1 MKIHH
6 QVLIRVPQLS
16 LNTLLHEK
24 WEDLKDS
31 IQISS
36 LEFYQQIKDVTAGEL
51 DQLPRAVFH
60 TIWKYYNRSKYRATP
75 YGTFAGCGL
84 VNLSNGT
91 DKSEILIDNQQIIH
105 RYPCWTITDK
115 IAEQGE
121 ALGNDTIVFTNQTY
135 YQVGVNL
142 RFIAREDNTFILAET
157 ENSEIYTNILQLSK
171 KPVLVDELLKTAHHC
186 TIADIQ
192 QMVDLQLLLTSNTPN
207 IIGED
212 YFRRIGYAGAAD
224 DAQYVLAERKVLQS
238 GFSTQAFTDLP
249 ELVRLM
255 QHLVPDP
262 PAHDLEQFKRAFTR
276 KFEDRM
282 VPLMVALD
290 PELGIG
296 YGDLY
301 LAPGL
306 EAPIA
311 APATSE
317 PNDKRA
323 LIEMLFKSMVSSGCK
338 VIRLDQLPALVNQNP
353 PAVPGSLGVLC
364 SLADDLLVI
373 EQIASPSSTR
383 LLGRFSMI
391 ENDIGNL
398 CREIAAYESAAN
410 PDVLF
415 FDIGYTD
422 ELSVDNVNRRRC
434 IYSYQLSLLNY
445 DDTNGALDLSN
456 IDVTVSRNEIILHDR
471 KIGKR
476 VVPRL
481 SSSYN
486 YKRSS
491 LSVYRFLN
499 DLQYDGL
506 KINFNLKLSESFPDE
521 DYYPRVQFKQI
532 ILSPAQ
538 WHISAAAYKSY
549 ANGVISNDNLRGYLK
564 SIGLE
569 KYAVT
574 RTEDRTMV
582 FDLDSNGDLKELL
595 HLLEKFDS
603 FLVEEGFIP
612 SHPVVADLNGNKYAQ
627 QFILTLVNDQQL
639 YHTNIQQTPAAI
651 NIHHIRPVFLP
662 MQEWLYFKIYAHPL
676 RIDELLKGPVH
687 TLVSEHQDKFLS
699 WFFVRY
705 DENGT
710 HLRLRFRINQQ
721 SDLSQI
727 VRLVNNA
734 MQEEVISGVISD
746 IKIATYKREV
756 ERYGADLITGVEDHY
771 WNDSEYVLSVLR
783 QEVGDDQKYQLCINL
798 LLSMLGAL
806 GEKTADGIA
815 YIDQVCHAFAEEY
828 RITRT
833 GFKELNK
840 TFRRISNH
848 VFPDQ
853 EDICR
858 RYEPFKTSAIN
869 LLKQC
874 QAGRRLK
881 LMADLVHMH
890 VNRIFPAHQRCHEM
904 MIYYFS
910 QKMLLRQNAL
920 SKWDFTHYH
929 QK

>member
-16 LNTLLHEK
+16 LNTSLHEK
-24 WEDLKDS
+24 WEDLKRS

-36 LEFYQQIKDVTAGEL
+36 SDFYQQIKDVAADEL
-51 DQLPRAVFH
+51 DQLPRPVYH
-60 TIWKYYNRSKYRATP
+60 TVWKYFNRSKYRATP

-84 VNLSNGT
+84 VNLNK
-91 DKSEILIDNQQIIH
+91 DNNQSEIVIDHRQITH
-105 RYPCWTITDK
+105 KYPCWTITDK

-121 ALGNDTIVFTNQTY
+121 VISKDSIVFANQTY
-135 YQVGVNL
+135 YHVGVNL
-142 RFIAREDNTFILAET
+142 RFIAREDGAFILAET
-157 ENSEIYTNILQLSK
+157 ENSEIYTTILQLSK
-171 KPVLVDELLKTAHHC
+171 RPVSVDELLETARNYSI
-186 TIADIQ
+186 TDIQ
-192 QMVDLQLLLTSNTPN
+192 EMIDLQLLLTFNTPN

-212 YFRRIGYAGAAD
+212 YFQRIGYAGAAHD
-224 DAQYVLAERKVLQS
+224 PQYILAERKVLQS
-238 GFSTQAFTDLP
+238 GLSTQAVTALP
-249 ELVRLM
+249 ELVRLL

-262 PAHDLEQFKRAFTR
+262 PAHDLEVFKQAFVR

-311 APATSE
+311 EPATAE
-317 PNDKRA
+317 PNNKRP

-338 VIRLDQLPALVNQNP
+338 VIQLDQLPP
-353 PAVPGSLGVLC
+353 PASQSPPAIPASLGILC
-364 SLADDLLVI
+364 SLADDLLII
-373 EQIASPSSTR
+373 EQIASPSSNR

-391 ENDIGNL
+391 GNDIANL

-410 PDVLF
+410 PDVLL

-422 ELSVDNVNRRRC
+422 EIAVDNVNRRRN
-434 IYSYQLSLLNY
+434 IYSNQVSLLNY
-445 DDTNGALDLSN
+445 DDTDGALDLSN
-456 IDVTVSRNEIILHDR
+456 IDVTVSGNEIILYDR
-471 KIGKR
+471 EVGKR
-476 VVPRL
+476 LVPRL
-481 SSSYN
+481 SSCYN

-499 DLQYDGL
+499 DLQFDGL
-506 KINFNLKLSESFPDE
+506 KINFNLKLSESFPNE

-538 WHISAAAYKSY
+538 WRISIAAFKRYT
-549 ANGVISNDNLRGYLK
+549 NGIASTENLRDYLK

-569 KYAVT
+569 KYALT

-582 FDLDSNGDLKELL
+582 FDLDSNADLIELL
-595 HLLEKFDS
+595 HVLEKFDS

-612 SHPVVADLNGNKYAQ
+612 SHPIVTDLNGNKYAH
-627 QFILTLVNDQQL
+627 QFILTLVNDRQL
-639 YHTNIQQTPAAI
+639 YHTNIQQKPAAI
-651 NIHHIRPVFLP
+651 NIHHIRPVYMP

-676 RIDELLKGPVH
+676 RIDELIKEPIH
-687 TLVSEHQDKFLS
+687 KLVSEHQDKFIS

-705 DENGT
+705 DDHGT
-710 HLRLRFRINQQ
+710 HLRLRFKVNQQ
-721 SDLSQI
+721 SDLTQI
-727 VRLVNNA
+727 ISLVNNA
-734 MQEEVISGVISD
+734 VQEEVISGVIDD

-756 ERYGADLITGVEDHY
+756 ERYGADLISGVENHY
-771 WNDSEYVLSVLR
+771 WQDSEYALSVLR
-783 QEVGDDQKYQLCINL
+783 QEVEDDQKYQLCINL
-798 LLSMLGAL
+798 LLSMLGVL
-806 GEKTADGIA
+806 GEKAPDGCA
-815 YIDQVCHAFAEEY
+815 YIDQVCNAFAEEY
-828 RITRT
+828 HLTRM

-840 TFRRISNH
+840 TFRRISNNA
-848 VFPDQ
+848 FPNQ
-853 EDICR
+853 HEICR
-858 RYEPFKTSAIN
+858 LYEIFKTSAID

-874 QAGRRLK
+874 EPGRRLK

-890 VNRIFPAHQRCHEM
+890 VNRIFPAHQKSHEM
-904 MIYYFS
+904 MVYYFS